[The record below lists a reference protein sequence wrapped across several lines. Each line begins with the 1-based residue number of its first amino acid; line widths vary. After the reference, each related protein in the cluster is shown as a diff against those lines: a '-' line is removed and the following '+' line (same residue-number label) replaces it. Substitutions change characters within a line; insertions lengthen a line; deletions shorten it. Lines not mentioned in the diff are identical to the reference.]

1 MKDKTENAIM
11 LNSQLTTHNP
21 QLFMQRAL
29 QLAQLGAGAVSP
41 NPMVGCVIVHQEK
54 IIGEGFHQKYG
65 EAHAEVNAVNAIFDK
80 SILSESTV
88 YVTLEPCSH
97 FGKTPPCADLL
108 IKHQVKKVIVCN
120 YDPNPLVAGQGIE
133 KLRQAGIEVEVGLLE
148 EEGREL
154 NKRFF
159 TYIEKERPYIILKWA
174 ESADGFIAKKNYES
188 VQISNLLSR
197 RFVHKMRSE
206 EDAIMVGTN
215 TAKYDNPKLDTRF
228 WTGKNAV
235 RVLIDKDLSL
245 SNSLNIFDDSQKTI
259 CYTTVARSSTSRSVQ
274 IVSED
279 TDNNVCTLEN
289 NTEVV
294 LQKDDFPSINELV
307 LEDLYQRKV
316 QSIIIEG
323 GTVLLQ
329 SFIDLELWD
338 EAFIL
343 KSKLILEDGIKAP
356 IIEGSEILRGNL
368 GDNLLVKRQI
378 FSHECTNQFD

>member
-1 MKDKTENAIM
+1 
-11 LNSQLTTHNP
+11 
-21 QLFMQRAL
+21 
-29 QLAQLGAGAVSP
+29 
-41 NPMVGCVIVHQEK
+41 
-54 IIGEGFHQKYG
+54 
-65 EAHAEVNAVNAIFDK
+65 
-80 SILSESTV
+80 
-88 YVTLEPCSH
+88 
-97 FGKTPPCADLL
+97 
-108 IKHQVKKVIVCN
+108 
-120 YDPNPLVAGQGIE
+120 
-133 KLRQAGIEVEVGLLE
+133 
-148 EEGREL
+148 L

-215 TAKYDNPKLDTRF
+215 TAKYDNPTLDTRF

-279 TDNNVCTLEN
+279 TDNNLRSVLEN
-289 NTEVV
+289 NTEVI
-294 LQKDDFPSINELV
+294 LLKNDFRSINEYILQ
-307 LEDLYQRKV
+307 DLYQRKI
-316 QSIIIEG
+316 QSIIVEG

-329 SFIDLELWD
+329 SFIDLGLWD

-378 FSHECTNQFD
+378 LSHE